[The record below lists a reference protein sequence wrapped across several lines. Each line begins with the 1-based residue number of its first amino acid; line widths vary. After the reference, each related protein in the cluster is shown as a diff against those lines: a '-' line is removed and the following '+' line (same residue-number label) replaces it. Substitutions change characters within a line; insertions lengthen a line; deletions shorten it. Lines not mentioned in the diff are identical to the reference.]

1 MKANKYLEEVLGWKE
16 KINKELEK
24 LSLKEISEKI
34 NKETEQTTKMLKLRR
49 VKKQEKNS
57 DIKFK
62 FIIKVYSHL

>member
-1 MKANKYLEEVLGWKE
+1 MKANKYLEEVWGWKE

-49 VKKQEKNS
+49 VKKQEK
-57 DIKFK
+57 IQ
-62 FIIKVYSHL
+62 L

>member
-1 MKANKYLEEVLGWKE
+1 MKANKYLEKVLGGKE

-49 VKKQEKNS
+49 VKKQEK
-57 DIKFK
+57 IQ
-62 FIIKVYSHL
+62 I

>member
-1 MKANKYLEEVLGWKE
+1 MKANKYLEEVWWWKE

-49 VKKQEKNS
+49 VKKQEK
-57 DIKFK
+57 IQ
-62 FIIKVYSHL
+62 I

>member
-1 MKANKYLEEVLGWKE
+1 MKANKYLEEVWGWKE

-49 VKKQEKNS
+49 VKKQEK
-57 DIKFK
+57 IQ
-62 FIIKVYSHL
+62 I